1 MEVVIMKA
9 LLILTFPSILPSLCL
24 SDFLPQ
30 LIYNRMRKKQI
41 TSPTKITVKESPII
55 AKFGPQ
61 EVIMSDTSIKY
72 QEDNDDSATN
82 TYKRQRNVMNV
93 QEKMAGESEWRKGRS
108 PQSLEYNTQVKN
120 MPKSPRESA
129 VIGWKK
135 P

>member
-1 MEVVIMKA
+1 
-9 LLILTFPSILPSLCL
+9 
-24 SDFLPQ
+24 
-30 LIYNRMRKKQI
+30 MRKKQI

-82 TYKRQRNVMNV
+82 TYKRQRNAVNV
-93 QEKMAGESEWRKGRS
+93 QEKVTGESEWRKGRS

-120 MPKSPRESA
+120 MPKSPRDA
-129 VIGWKK
+129 TVIGWKK
-135 P
+135 T